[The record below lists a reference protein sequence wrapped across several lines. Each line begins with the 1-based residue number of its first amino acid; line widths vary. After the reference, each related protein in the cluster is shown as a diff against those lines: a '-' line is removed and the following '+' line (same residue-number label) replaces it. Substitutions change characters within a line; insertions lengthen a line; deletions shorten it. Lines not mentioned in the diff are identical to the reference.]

1 MFRIVFSKVFNAC
14 KLTHFDQEEWNKNR
28 EIFCSLHPSFSDYNN
43 FLKRIFNYFL
53 SLIIIIF
60 FKMFYPVFLKV
71 LNACGLTHFAQEEWN
86 KNREIFCSL
95 HPSSS
100 DYNRFF
106 CNVFLTR
113 PTISFKMFHS
123 VFLNVL
129 KTCELTHFA
138 QEEWK
143 KKSGDI
149 LLARSKFLWLQPSFL
164 QCIFN

>member
-1 MFRIVFSKVFNAC
+1 
-14 KLTHFDQEEWNKNR
+14 
-28 EIFCSLHPSFSDYNN
+28 
-43 FLKRIFNYFL
+43 
-53 SLIIIIF
+53 
-60 FKMFYPVFLKV
+60 MFYPVFLKV

-86 KNREIFCSL
+86 KDREIFCSL
-95 HPSSS
+95 YPSSS

-113 PTISFKMFHS
+113 PTISFEMFHS

-129 KTCELTHFA
+129 NTCELTLFA

-149 LLARSKFLWLQPSFL
+149 WTLGPSFSDYNRFFCNVFL
-164 QCIFN
+164 IKLTIFFEVLHLVFLKCWTHVN